1 MKRQNLKD
9 DVDNFIGELSQTQ
22 GWSNTPILSL
32 NKHQWNEKFELNNGN
47 ARFFRITEL
56 SAEEEA
62 TLRQDLENVIAC
74 LDDPDYCWVYYIS
87 GTSQGIELY
96 LGEVNKTQK

>member
-1 MKRQNLKD
+1 MDLIKQQNLKD
-9 DVDNFIGELSQTQ
+9 DVDTFIGELSQTQ

-32 NKHQWNEKFELNNGN
+32 NKHQWDEKFELNNGN

-62 TLRQDLENVIAC
+62 ILRQDLEM
-74 LDDPDYCWVYYIS
+74 
-87 GTSQGIELY
+87 
-96 LGEVNKTQK
+96 

>member
-1 MKRQNLKD
+1 MDLIKQQNLKD
-9 DVDNFIGELSQTQ
+9 DVDTFIGELSQTQ

-32 NKHQWNEKFELNNGN
+32 NKHQWDEKFELNNGN

-62 TLRQDLENVIAC
+62 KNPFKAGKELVNFYSIYKTTPTFRQYNCPLLHSFIN
-74 LDDPDYCWVYYIS
+74 
-87 GTSQGIELY
+87 
-96 LGEVNKTQK
+96 